1 MNDDQLRSYIERMES
16 RAQRSDIAFEQAKA
30 MDYYLRRPFGN
41 EEEGRSQVISSDV
54 WDVVEGMAPQVIEPF
69 VSSSEAVTF
78 NPQGPEDE
86 EAAKQE
92 TDYLNY
98 VVTQRNDSFIQF
110 NAWIKAGLLQKNG
123 IVKYWWDETRRV
135 TIETLYGVE
144 EDVLAFMVQDGAEV
158 IAQSEGEPSPPTQG
172 PDGSMMPG
180 ARTFDVTLKTVEKEG
195 FARYEVVPPEEFL
208 IVGRDPNPQN
218 ASFVQHR
225 QRKTISDLREMGY
238 EVEDDINDAGAGD
251 SSMEI
256 QAAARNRSNQFD
268 IQGASDGE
276 GDPSMREVWY
286 RESICRV
293 DFDDDG
299 IAELRKV
306 CIVGD
311 SILYNEEVEEINFA
325 AWTPYQQLWQFDGR
339 CPADEAI
346 EVQEVK
352 STLMREMLNNVY
364 TVNNNRVYAGNKV
377 NLDDLIDN
385 QIGGIVRVDSDVV
398 GNQIVPATVTPLGGI
413 IQPAIEY
420 MDSVKENRT
429 GFTRYNQ
436 GSSDL
441 NNQKTLGEVRIVAQ
455 AGSGRTKL
463 IQRSLAEQGMKPLMM
478 GLHGL
483 CRRHATK
490 AETIRL
496 RGKWVEIDPR
506 KWKRRMDMTISVG
519 LGTNDKMME
528 LQSQTTICAMQEKA
542 AAAGVASPEN
552 IYNGFAKYVELT
564 GEKNPDKYFTHP
576 EKMPKPQPPD
586 PMQNPEFM
594 LEVKKV
600 KQKDREIDI
609 KEFEAVEGMKL
620 EQAKVGIE
628 GKRTKVDSAKAQ
640 AAALI
645 DAQRLQMETMQHKR
659 DMQMPHSQELAAN
672 QQAHSHEMDAKK
684 HELAE
689 SQAKEKASE

>member
-1 MNDDQLRSYIERMES
+1 MNDQQLRSYIERMES
-16 RAQRSDIAFEQAKA
+16 RAQRSDVAFEQAQA

-54 WDVVEGMAPQVIEPF
+54 WDVVEGMTPQVIEPF
-69 VSSSEAVTF
+69 VASAEAVRF

-86 EAAKQE
+86 EAARQE

-98 VVTQRNDSFIQF
+98 VVTQRNDSFTQF
-110 NAWIKAGLLQKNG
+110 NAWTKAGLLQKNG

-135 TIETLYGVE
+135 TFETHYGID
-144 EDVLAFMVQDGAEV
+144 EDVLAAMVQDGYEV
-158 IAQSEGEPSPPTQG
+158 IAQDEGEQQPIPA
-172 PDGSMMPG
+172 PDGSMVPG
-180 ARTFDVTLKTVEKEG
+180 PRTFDVKLKKVEKDG
-195 FARYEVVPPEEFL
+195 FARYEVVPPEEFR

-218 ASFVQHR
+218 SSFVQHV

-238 EVEDDINDAGAGD
+238 DVEDNINDGGD
-251 SSMEI
+251 GDVSMEI
-256 QAAARNRSNQFD
+256 QAAARNRTNQFD
-268 IQGASDGE
+268 IEGASDGN

-286 RESICRV
+286 RETICRV
-293 DFDDDG
+293 DYDGDG

-306 CIVGD
+306 CLVG
-311 SILYNEEVEEINFA
+311 STILHNEETEEINFA
-325 AWTPYQQLWQFDGR
+325 AWTPYQQLFQFDGR

-352 STLMREMLNNVY
+352 TTLMREMLNNVY
-364 TVNNNRVYAGNKV
+364 TINNNRVYAGNKV

-398 GNQIVPATVTPLGGI
+398 GNQVVPAPVTPIGQI

-441 NNQKTLGEVRIVAQ
+441 NNQKTLGEVRIVSQ
-455 AGSGRTKL
+455 MGSARLRL
-463 IQRSLAEQGMKPLMM
+463 IQRSLAEQGMKPLML

-483 CRRHATK
+483 LRRHATK
-490 AETIRL
+490 AETIQL
-496 RGKWVEIDPR
+496 RGQWVNIDPR
-506 KWKRRMDMTISVG
+506 KWRRRMDMTISVG

-528 LQSQTTICAMQEKA
+528 LQGQTTLIAMQKDG
-542 AAAGVASPEN
+542 AAAGVVSPEN
-552 IYNGFAKYVELT
+552 VYNAMSKYAELT

-576 EKMPKPQPPD
+576 DKMPDKPD

-594 LEVKKV
+594 LKVKES

-620 EQAKVGIE
+620 EKAKVGID
-628 GKRTKVDSAKAQ
+628 GRRTSVESAKAQ
-640 AAALI
+640 ADALI
-645 DAQRLQMETMQHKR
+645 QAQRLEMDAMQHKR
-659 DMQMPHSQELAAN
+659 DMQMPHSQELAAS
-672 QQAHSHEMDAKK
+672 QQAHSQEMDMQS
-684 HELAE
+684 HELARQ
-689 SQAKEKASE
+689 QAEKAQDE